1 MVNSSIFI
9 GRVGQKPETRQLP
22 SGDKLSTFSM
32 ALSEKYKDK
41 NGERIEKTTW
51 INCVVFGKQA
61 EIVEQ
66 YVDKGSLL
74 YIEAKYQL
82 DVYEKDG
89 VKMNAPK
96 FVVKSF
102 TMLGGKPD
110 SEQSSS
116 PQSAP
121 SAMQPKP
128 VQQAD
133 YQEDSDDLPF

>member
-1 MVNSSIFI
+1 MVNSAIFI
-9 GRVGQKPETRQLP
+9 GRVGQKPETRQMP

-32 ALSEKYKDK
+32 TLSEKWKDK
-41 NGERIEKTTW
+41 NGERQEKTTW
-51 INCVVFGKQA
+51 ISCVVFGKQA
-61 EIVEQ
+61 ETIAQ

-102 TMLGGKPD
+102 TMLGNKSD
-110 SEQSSS
+110 ADQSNQ

-121 SAMQPKP
+121 SSMQPKNQP
-128 VQQAD
+128 VD
-133 YQEDSDDLPF
+133 EDDSESDLPF